1 MTSDEAISRTAVLN
15 TLDTMDKALD
25 ENRTVEEYK
34 ELLRE
39 CFEQLP
45 HVSVSEKDNKIRAE
59 LDRQEKWLLRA
70 GYNVYNVYIAF
81 GAIKA
86 VLAESEEK

>member
-1 MTSDEAISRTAVLN
+1 MTFQYLTMKMDALENRIRALEQEPCKDAISRTAVLN

-39 CFEQLP
+39 CYKQLLP
-45 HVSVSEKDNKIRAE
+45 VKVYKDATSR
-59 LDRQEKWLLRA
+59 L
-70 GYNVYNVYIAF
+70 V
-81 GAIKA
+81 
-86 VLAESEEK
+86 

>member
-1 MTSDEAISRTAVLN
+1 MTFQYLTMKMDELENRIRALEQGTCKDAISRTAVLN

-39 CFEQLP
+39 CYKQLP
-45 HVSVSEKDNKIRAE
+45 PVK
-59 LDRQEKWLLRA
+59 
-70 GYNVYNVYIAF
+70 VY
-81 GAIKA
+81 
-86 VLAESEEK
+86 ESEINRLA

>member
-1 MTSDEAISRTAVLN
+1 MTHQYMEIKIKELEDRVKVLEQQPCEDAISRTSVLN

-39 CFEQLP
+39 CYEQLP
-45 HVSVSEKDNKIRAE
+45 LVSVSEK
-59 LDRQEKWLLRA
+59 
-70 GYNVYNVYIAF
+70 V
-81 GAIKA
+81 
-86 VLAESEEK
+86 ESEG